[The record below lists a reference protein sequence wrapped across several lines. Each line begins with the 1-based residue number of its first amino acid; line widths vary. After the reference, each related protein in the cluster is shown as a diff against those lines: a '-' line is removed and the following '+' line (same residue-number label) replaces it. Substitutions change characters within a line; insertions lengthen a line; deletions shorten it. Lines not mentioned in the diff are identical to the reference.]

1 MNNNRSQINLHSPYK
16 PTTNMT
22 IKIQRKETE
31 TEKGPK
37 MDYSFEKKNKSSSPM
52 ENKKSKPMVDSTS
65 SFTFEE
71 N

>member
-1 MNNNRSQINLHSPYK
+1 
-16 PTTNMT
+16 MT